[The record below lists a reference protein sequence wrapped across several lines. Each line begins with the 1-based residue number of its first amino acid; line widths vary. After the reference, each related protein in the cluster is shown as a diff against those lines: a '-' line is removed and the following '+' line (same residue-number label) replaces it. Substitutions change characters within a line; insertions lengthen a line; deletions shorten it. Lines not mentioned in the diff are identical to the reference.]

1 MIDTLHSIQLWTC
14 NSCNFNWKEIWS
26 SYSQS
31 IWSLQYRSDCE
42 QAQQQLQIAVYE
54 RMIQSQDDAVML
66 C

>member
-42 QAQQQLQIAVYE
+42 QAQQQLQVNG
-54 RMIQSQDDAVML
+54 
-66 C
+66 